1 MRQRAQAAQQWQAR
15 RQLGTP
21 RTEMG
26 ATMFSLWKTKQNTS
40 WRVGVMPADRET
52 ALAIVRT
59 GKSQRRPL
67 LRHCA
72 VHPAIEIK
80 AEHVLAPLNR
90 SREFARAGVSGVLS
104 TQDYELVQVE
114 APEVNPNELRAAVR
128 WKLRDIINFP
138 VNDAVIDVFDIPR
151 QARYVET
158 RMVFVVAAR
167 GDAVERVVRL
177 IKPRVRGFDVMDIPE
192 MCLRNL
198 SALLPQDEEGVAL
211 LALGEGFAQLVLTC
225 QGVLYL
231 ARRIELG
238 TGIAAGIESGPAA
251 GIDAAAL
258 ALELQRSID
267 YYESHYDRP
276 PIAEIVVTSG
286 DERAQHLRD
295 ALVAATGMSVEV
307 LDATELF
314 EIADGVEADLRWPG
328 LIALG
333 AALRNQQMRA

>member
-1 MRQRAQAAQQWQAR
+1 MLSWWQ
-15 RQLGTP
+15 
-21 RTEMG
+21 
-26 ATMFSLWKTKQNTS
+26 SKQNSS

-59 GKSQRRPL
+59 GKGQRPL

-72 VHPAIEIK
+72 IHPAIEIK

-90 SREFARAGVSGVLS
+90 TREFARAGVSGVLS

-114 APEVNPNELRAAVR
+114 APEVHPHELRAAVR

-138 VNDAVIDVFDIPR
+138 VAEAVIDVFDIPR

-167 GDAVERVVRL
+167 GEAVDRIVRL
-177 IKPRVRGFDVMDIPE
+177 IKPRVRRFDVMDIPE

-198 SALLPQDEEGVAL
+198 SALLPQDSQGVAL
-211 LALGEGFAQLVLTC
+211 VALGDGFAQVVLTC
-225 QGVLYL
+225 QGTLYL
-231 ARRIELG
+231 ARRIEL
-238 TGIAAGIESGPAA
+238 TSDSDGP
-251 GIDAAAL
+251 GIDAAGV
-258 ALELQRSID
+258 ALELQRSLD

-276 PIAEIVVTSG
+276 AINEIVIASG
-286 DERAQHLRD
+286 DARAEQLRD
-295 ALVAATGMSVEV
+295 GLVTETGMSVEV
-307 LDATELF
+307 FEPSELF
-314 EIADGVEADLRWPG
+314 EVAAGVEPDLRWPG

-333 AALRNQQMRA
+333 AALRAHGSRS

>member
-1 MRQRAQAAQQWQAR
+1 
-15 RQLGTP
+15 
-21 RTEMG
+21 
-26 ATMFSLWKTKQNTS
+26 MFSLWKTKQNST

-59 GKSQRRPL
+59 GGGQRPL

-90 SREFARAGVSGVLS
+90 TREFARAGVSGVLS
-104 TQDYELVQVE
+104 TQDYELVQIE
-114 APEVNPNELRAAVR
+114 APEVHPSELRSAVR

-138 VNDAVIDVFDIPR
+138 INDAVIDVFDIPR

-167 GDAVERVVRL
+167 SEAVERVVRL

-198 SALLPQDEEGVAL
+198 SAMLPQDEDGVAL
-211 LALGEGFAQLVLTC
+211 LALGDGFAQLVLTC
-225 QGVLYL
+225 QGTLYL

-238 TGIAAGIESGPAA
+238 KTASGDVVGGAP
-251 GIDAAAL
+251 IDVDVTTV
-258 ALELQRSID
+258 ALEVQRSLD

-276 PIAEIVVTSG
+276 PISEIVIASG
-286 DERAQHLRD
+286 DDRGAKLRES
-295 ALVAATGMSVEV
+295 LSTETGMSVEPFEV
-307 LDATELF
+307 SELF
-314 EIADGVEADLRWPG
+314 EVAAGVEPDLRWPG

-333 AALRNQQMRA
+333 AALRPHHSRS

>member
-1 MRQRAQAAQQWQAR
+1 
-15 RQLGTP
+15 
-21 RTEMG
+21 
-26 ATMFSLWKTKQNTS
+26 MFSLWKTKQNTS

-138 VNDAVIDVFDIPR
+138 VNEAVIDVFDIPR

-238 TGIAAGIESGPAA
+238 AAGRADPVEGVDGASAVE
-251 GIDAAAL
+251 IDAAAV
-258 ALELQRSID
+258 ALELQRSLD

-276 PIAEIVVTSG
+276 PIGAIVVTSG
-286 DERAQHLRD
+286 DDRADRLRD
-295 ALVAATGMSVEV
+295 GLIAETGMSVEV

-314 EIADGVEADLRWPG
+314 DVADGVEADLRWPG

-333 AALRNQQMRA
+333 AALRNHQART